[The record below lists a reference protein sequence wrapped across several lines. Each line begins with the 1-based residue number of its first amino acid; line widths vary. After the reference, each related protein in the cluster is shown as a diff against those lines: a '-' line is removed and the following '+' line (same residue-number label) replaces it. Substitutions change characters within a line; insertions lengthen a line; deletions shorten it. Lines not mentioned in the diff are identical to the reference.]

1 MSKKIQNYITRG
13 SEWRKWDLHIHT
25 PNTKLNNQYSVGDK
39 EDLWDKFCEKIEAS
53 EVSVFGI
60 TDYFSIDNFLIFVDK
75 YSNKYPSSKKVF
87 FPNVEF
93 RIESKNSKDEHIQFH
108 IIFSNEKDTLDKIN
122 NFFTRLKLVSTDNK
136 DLTNK
141 YCTNSDLS
149 QIGYEKAM
157 VFIQDLE
164 KQVSDDF
171 TEDEYLMIG
180 VANGYGSLRP
190 NGKGDG
196 RGSEY
201 AKELDKKCKLFFGV
215 SKNNDFFLNKGKE
228 NTGRSKYNLPPKPI
242 VFGCDAHSFKDIDN
256 KLGKYYEEKDEKGKI
271 KNYSEITWIKADT
284 TFEGLRQIVYEP
296 EDRVRIQELRPEEKE
311 EYQLI
316 DTVAFVDDSFAPDE
330 ILINS
335 NLTAIIGGKSTGKS
349 ILLRNI
355 AQSIDPEEVAKRL
368 SDVSL
373 KEYDKTVDSFKV
385 TWKDKQEY
393 VKGLSSDINKKIIYI
408 PQSYL
413 NRLIDKKEDKTAID
427 EIIKN
432 VLKQDP
438 EIETTFE
445 ELKDSQRDIER
456 KISSQIEDLFFLE
469 KDYKTILAGIKE
481 IGDKKGIES
490 EISKLKKEIT
500 DLKISSGLTDKEIK
514 EYGDLSES
522 IKSLR
527 SKQESITRDVTSLKV
542 LQTKPF
548 FEDIDLSN
556 ISEELVT
563 NLQREFDELRTR
575 YSTEIQT
582 KIDNAIK
589 TQEGESAKLTTI
601 LNQNLEA
608 IAPLHKK
615 VAQSKVL
622 DERIKKLDAEEIKLK
637 KILHEEKLLETK
649 KNEYL
654 KVRENMV
661 VDHSSFFENIFKAKG
676 EILKQK
682 VITGE
687 LTFDIAIEFR
697 QELFQKEFI
706 EEVCNLRNISQFTD
720 VSFDSFKYKDNASFR
735 DDIEKIL
742 KGIISE
748 KLILKNNYSKQDAIR
763 KLLRNWFIF
772 DFKIQQ
778 NGDELSEMSPGK
790 KSFVLL
796 KLLIELDNSKCP
808 ILLDQPEDDLDNRSI
823 YMDLVRFIKEK
834 KRERQIIIATHNPNL
849 VVGADAECI
858 IVANQ
863 GGEGAQN
870 LTYKFEYVSGSLEHS
885 FKSTKE
891 DYVLIKQGIQEHV
904 CEILEGGRDAFES
917 RKNKY
922 NIN

>member
-1 MSKKIQNYITRG
+1 M
-13 SEWRKWDLHIHT
+13 
-25 PNTKLNNQYSVGDK
+25 
-39 EDLWDKFCEKIEAS
+39 
-53 EVSVFGI
+53 
-60 TDYFSIDNFLIFVDK
+60 
-75 YSNKYPSSKKVF
+75 
-87 FPNVEF
+87 
-93 RIESKNSKDEHIQFH
+93 
-108 IIFSNEKDTLDKIN
+108 
-122 NFFTRLKLVSTDNK
+122 
-136 DLTNK
+136 
-141 YCTNSDLS
+141 
-149 QIGYEKAM
+149 
-157 VFIQDLE
+157 
-164 KQVSDDF
+164 
-171 TEDEYLMIG
+171 
-180 VANGYGSLRP
+180 
-190 NGKGDG
+190 
-196 RGSEY
+196 
-201 AKELDKKCKLFFGV
+201 
-215 SKNNDFFLNKGKE
+215 
-228 NTGRSKYNLPPKPI
+228 
-242 VFGCDAHSFKDIDN
+242 
-256 KLGKYYEEKDEKGKI
+256 
-271 KNYSEITWIKADT
+271 
-284 TFEGLRQIVYEP
+284 
-296 EDRVRIQELRPEEKE
+296 
-311 EYQLI
+311 
-316 DTVAFVDDSFAPDE
+316 
-330 ILINS
+330 
-335 NLTAIIGGKSTGKS
+335 
-349 ILLRNI
+349 
-355 AQSIDPEEVAKRL
+355 
-368 SDVSL
+368 
-373 KEYDKTVDSFKV
+373 
-385 TWKDKQEY
+385 
-393 VKGLSSDINKKIIYI
+393 
-408 PQSYL
+408 
-413 NRLIDKKEDKTAID
+413 
-427 EIIKN
+427 
-432 VLKQDP
+432 
-438 EIETTFE
+438 
-445 ELKDSQRDIER
+445 
-456 KISSQIEDLFFLE
+456 
-469 KDYKTILAGIKE
+469 
-481 IGDKKGIES
+481 
-490 EISKLKKEIT
+490 
-500 DLKISSGLTDKEIK
+500 
-514 EYGDLSES
+514 
-522 IKSLR
+522 
-527 SKQESITRDVTSLKV
+527 KV

-582 KIDNAIK
+582 KIDNTIK
-589 TQEGESAKLTTI
+589 TQEVESAKLTTI

-637 KILHEEKLLETK
+637 KILHEEKLLESK

-654 KVRENMV
+654 KIRENMV

-720 VSFDSFKYKDNASFR
+720 VSFDSFKYKDKASFR